1 MRDDE
6 SPGPL
11 TPASAP
17 ARRSP
22 EMGRRMP
29 RKWPGQSTNV
39 WLALGSNL
47 GDRTGYLK
55 AARLALE
62 KAGIRITAASRVA
75 DTQPVG
81 VTEQPRFLNQVL
93 EARTSLQ
100 PRPLLQ
106 TIKQIE
112 QELGR
117 RPGQR
122 WGPREIDIDI
132 LLYGNRVVDEPGLQI
147 PHPELPRRKFLL
159 ELLAELNPRL
169 LHPVEQRPVAA
180 LLEQAEEG

>member
-6 SPGPL
+6 SP
-11 TPASAP
+11 
-17 ARRSP
+17 R
-22 EMGRRMP
+22 
-29 RKWPGQSTNV
+29 QSNNV

-47 GDRTGYLK
+47 GDRAGYLE
-55 AARLALE
+55 AARVALE
-62 KAGIRITAASRVA
+62 KAGIRITAASSIA

-81 VTEQPRFLNQVL
+81 ITAQPRFLNQVL
-93 EARTSLQ
+93 RARTSLS

-112 QELGR
+112 EELGR

-122 WGPREIDIDI
+122 WGPREVDIDI
-132 LLYGNRVVDEPGLQI
+132 LLYGNSVVDEPSLQI

-159 ELLAELNPRL
+159 KLLAELNPRL
-169 LHPVEQRPVAA
+169 LHPVEQRSVAA
-180 LLEQAEEG
+180 LLEEAEQG